1 MNKTKTIK
9 NLILTG
15 HVEGISYL
23 ILLFI
28 AMPLKYALNIPDAVR
43 YIGMLH
49 GILFVLF
56 IIVILFVLIEKLIT
70 VKTAF
75 VLFIISLIP
84 FGTFFIKKILA
95 KN

>member
-28 AMPLKYALNIPDAVR
+28 AMPLKYAFEIPDAVR
-43 YIGMLH
+43 HIGMLH

>member
-1 MNKTKTIK
+1 MNKTNTIK

-28 AMPLKYALNIPDAVR
+28 AMPIKYAFSIPDAVR

-56 IIVILFVLIEKLIT
+56 IIVILLVLIEKLIT

>member
-1 MNKTKTIK
+1 MNNSKTIK

-15 HVEGISYL
+15 HIEGISYL
-23 ILLFI
+23 TLLFI
-28 AMPLKYALNIPDAVR
+28 AMPLKYAFDIPDAVR
-43 YIGMLH
+43 HVGMLH

-56 IIVILFVLIEKLIT
+56 IIVILLALIEKLIT
-70 VKTAF
+70 IKTAF
-75 VLFIISLIP
+75 VLFIISLVP